1 MTRKL
6 NPVDGDIFDIGQT
19 VNGVSL
25 FIFIDNKWYYYE
37 ARVMGVEYEYGHDS
51 LTDLVRNDAILS
63 YNEVKYLGNI
73 LDDHEFVE
81 IKKEIKYGKD

>member
-1 MTRKL
+1 MKHRL

-19 VNGVSL
+19 VNGVSR
-25 FIFIDNKWYYYE
+25 FIFMDSKWYYYE
-37 ARVMGVEYEYGHDS
+37 DRAIGIEYEYSNED

-81 IKKEIKYGKD
+81 IKKE

>member
-1 MTRKL
+1 MKHRL
-6 NPVDGDIFDIGQT
+6 NPADGDIFDIGQT
-19 VNGVSL
+19 VNGVSR
-25 FIFIDNKWYYYE
+25 FIFMDSKWYYYE
-37 ARVMGVEYEYGHDS
+37 DRAIGIEYEYSNED

-81 IKKEIKYGKD
+81 IKKE